1 MERTET
7 MRVFM
12 RVAELTSFS
21 RAAESLGQPK
31 ASVSQAVQQLE
42 ALTGARLLQRTTRK
56 VSLTQDG
63 LAFYERCRDFL
74 ADLEEIETMFQNSGE
89 LQGRLRVDMPSGFAK
104 RLMMTHLPEFLE
116 KHPGLELELSS
127 TDRRVDVIREGFD
140 CVVRVGFSADPGVMV
155 RSLGQLEVINVASR
169 GYLERYGTPQTLED
183 LQHHLLVHYAPVLG
197 AKATGFEYLEDGQVR
212 YIPMRGAITVN
223 NSEAYNLA
231 CLAGLGIIQIPKF
244 GVHPDMV
251 EILPQWP
258 SEPMPISLL
267 YPHRRTLSRRL
278 QVFLDWVSALIEA
291 HYAG

>member
-1 MERTET
+1 M
-7 MRVFM
+7 MRVFL

-42 ALTGARLLQRTTRK
+42 NLTGARLLQRTTRK
-56 VSLTQDG
+56 ISLTQDG

-74 ADLEEIETMFQNSGE
+74 ADLEEIESMFKSGGD
-89 LQGRLRVDMPSGFAK
+89 LKGRLRIDMPSGFAK
-104 RLMMTHLPEFLE
+104 RLLTTHLPEFLN
-116 KHPGLELELSS
+116 KHPGLELELST

-169 GYLERYGTPQTLED
+169 DYLRRHGISKTLAD
-183 LQHHLLVHYAPVLG
+183 LEHHQLIHYAPVLG
-197 AKATGFEYLEDGQVR
+197 AKATGFEYLQDGEIR
-212 YIPMRGAITVN
+212 YLPMRGSITVN

-231 CLAGLGIIQIPKF
+231 CLAGFGIIQVPKL

-251 EILPQWP
+251 EILPDWP
-258 SEPMPISLL
+258 CEPMPIYLL

-278 QVFLDWVSALIEA
+278 QVFLDWVSGLIQT
-291 HYAG
+291 HYATIP